1 MAQSSIVADLAH
13 SLAAWYSEA
22 EKRADARV
30 QDWPLVA
37 SPWPTL
43 GLTAIY
49 LVVIFVGMRVMQDRE
64 PFQLTA
70 VICVYNLF
78 ITGLSAYMVYEFVD
92 ASFQLGYVYR
102 PCNAVDVD
110 PDNFQSKRLAAAVW
124 WYYFSKCIEFL
135 DTVFF
140 MLRKKNNQISFLH
153 LYHHSTMFPIW
164 WIGVKWAPG
173 GQSVFGATLNS
184 GVHTIMYLY
193 YFGMQPTGALVGVLQ
208 LVVGVPCS
216 KSTTR
221 VTLSLPPKGTAAK
234 IRPLMVIKKYITI
247 LQLVRHGLG
256 LAIIESLNWVPVKPC
271 NVIPPPTS
279 CRFNFLLFLATRR

>member
-193 YFGMQPTGALVGVLQ
+193 YFG
-208 LVVGVPCS
+208 
-216 KSTTR
+216 
-221 VTLSLPPKGTAAK
+221 TAAK